1 MDLAVPSLTCVAG
14 SKVDDDEHDKG
25 GGGGNDDISLGLGFL
40 GGGRLGFR
48 LVWTACEDEM
58 FACGCAAH
66 MKKYCSQTSR
76 CMRATQSHAKSPSAK
91 LISVLVV
98 RHTLF
103 CFISHEFQCIYFC
116 GKIQ

>member
-1 MDLAVPSLTCVAG
+1 MDLGVPSLTCVAG

-48 LVWTACEDEM
+48 LVWTAYEDEM

-66 MKKYCSQTSR
+66 IKNTVHRHLGACGPPNL
-76 CMRATQSHAKSPSAK
+76 MRK
-91 LISVLVV
+91 V
-98 RHTLF
+98 RL
-103 CFISHEFQCIYFC
+103 QN
-116 GKIQ
+116 